1 MGVNANHAVAAG
13 GFCIGG
19 FVADGVLI
27 ANVVGDSLADL
38 VDFVEGARKESDAAG
53 LLRQNLQSATG
64 AAFFFATQQA
74 DGVDGGAALLL
85 QGLRGLLQGIATGVV
100 FAVGDYEDDL
110 LVAASVAFQVIGGGV
125 DGIVES
131 GAPPGIIFF

>member
-19 FVADGVLI
+19 LIADRVLI
-27 ANVVGDSLADL
+27 TDVVGDSLADL

-64 AAFFFATQQA
+64 AAFFFATQQP
-74 DGVDGGAALLL
+74 DGVDGGSALLL
-85 QGLRGLLQGIATGVV
+85 QRLRRLLQGIAAGVV
-100 FAVGDYEDDL
+100 LAVGDYKDHF
-110 LVAASVAFQVIGGGV
+110 LV
-125 DGIVES
+125 
-131 GAPPGIIFF
+131 